1 MRAFIEW
8 VEDDEPM
15 SVPSIVLQEL
25 LSGVKSDAAFALLDE
40 ALSGFPL
47 LLPTREIHKDA
58 ARLRSQ
64 CRARGITAGHLVAE
78 VVRGSLSLMPRP
90 TPLHARASSRLTMR
104 LAGFDGDG
112 DDGPGGWVILDEPEL
127 HLGADIVV
135 PELGG
140 WSRARMPAIPTD
152 LAYFVLAPD
161 WVCEVLSPATARMDR
176 GDKAESYAASGVTHF
191 WLLDPEIQ
199 TLEVLRL
206 DGDTYRVIKT
216 FGGDA
221 RVRAE
226 PFDAIE
232 LALASLWQR

>member
-1 MRAFIEW
+1 MPGDPARKHATY
-8 VEDDEPM
+8 ED
-15 SVPSIVLQEL
+15 VL
-25 LSGVKSDAAFALLDE
+25 AAPA
-40 ALSGFPL
+40 
-47 LLPTREIHKDA
+47 HM
-58 ARLRSQ
+58 
-64 CRARGITAGHLVAE
+64 VAE

-90 TPLHARASSRLTMR
+90 RPLHARTSSRLGMR
-104 LAGFDGDG
+104 LGAFDG

-127 HLGADIVV
+127 HLGAEIVV
-135 PELGG
+135 PDLGG
-140 WSRARMPAIPTD
+140 WRRARMPAIPTD

-176 GDKAESYAASGVTHF
+176 GDKAEIYAEHGVQHL
-191 WLLDPEIQ
+191 WLVDPDVQ
-199 TLEVLRL
+199 TLEVRRL
-206 DGDTYRVIKT
+206 DGATYRVIKT